1 MRWNTESSVTV
12 IHTIMILSHFS
23 VNTSWSYWNQKSNSR
38 CTCINQDQNL
48 STASIIFQLGVNL
61 PLTTCNPP
69 KLRKIKTKAKVHT
82 NIQVKGK
89 VSLWWGPVL
98 SLWAVS
104 VTASRRLQ
112 VWLWDSDNTWVS
124 IGFEP
129 GFSTVLIVIL
139 IILLVLIFL
148 K

>member
-1 MRWNTESSVTV
+1 MRSNTEWCYCHPYNHDLVSFLCKCQ
-12 IHTIMILSHFS
+12 MILLQSE
-23 VNTSWSYWNQKSNSR
+23 NQHQVYVYKTRMKTWALLLFFFNWE
-38 CTCINQDQNL
+38 L
-48 STASIIFQLGVNL
+48 NL
-61 PLTTCNPP
+61 PLAICNPP
-69 KLRKIKTKAKVHT
+69 KLLKIKTKAKVHN
-82 NIQVKGK
+82 NIQVRGK

-104 VTASRRLQ
+104 VTASGRLQ

-139 IILLVLIFL
+139 VILLVLL
-148 K
+148 R